1 MNFPELSKIR
11 FESGTG
17 YVIKR
22 QIPAERHPTM
32 IDLKKIDYA
41 ALDRP
46 DITMSLFH
54 PRDAWG
60 ASAPHPAIQDIRI
73 PVERD
78 VVVGAQA
85 HTGGPAYPVI
95 LYFHG
100 NGEIVEDYLD
110 LAMIYLQLGLNF
122 FPVDYRGYGHSTGS
136 PTVTNMIRDAH
147 VIFEYVRNWMHDQ
160 GFTGPLIVMGRSLG
174 SASALELASC
184 YAEKIDGLIIE
195 SGFAHTRSILSI
207 LGINM
212 DTLGIR
218 EEDGFRNLDKMRT
231 FGKSTLVI
239 HAERDHILPFSDG
252 EALFGACPAAD
263 KTFLRIPRANHND
276 IFIVGLK
283 DYMGAVKGLAERVS
297 SKKVIS

>member
-1 MNFPELSKIR
+1 MNFRELSKIC
-11 FESGTG
+11 FGSGAG

-22 QIPAERHPTM
+22 QILTERHSNM
-32 IDLKKIDYA
+32 IDLHKIDYT

-46 DITMSLFH
+46 DIVMSLFH
-54 PRDAWG
+54 PRSAWG
-60 ASAPHPAIQDIRI
+60 ASAPHLTVQDVRI
-73 PVERD
+73 PVEKNIT
-78 VVVGAQA
+78 VGAQVHMA
-85 HTGGPAYPVI
+85 GQANPVI
-95 LYFHG
+95 LFFHG

-110 LAMIYLQLGLNF
+110 LAMVYLQLGLNF

-136 PTVTNMIRDAH
+136 PTVTTMMRDAH
-147 VIFEYVRNWMHDQ
+147 VIFAYVKSWMKDQ

-195 SGFAHTRSILSI
+195 SGFAHTRSILRI

-212 DTLGIR
+212 DALGIR

-231 FGKSTLVI
+231 FGKPALVI

-252 EALFGACPAAD
+252 EALFESCPAAD
-263 KTFLRIPRANHND
+263 KTFLGIPRANHND

-283 DYMGAVKGLAERVS
+283 EYMRAVKGLSERVS
-297 SKKVIS
+297 SKKVIP

>member
-1 MNFPELSKIR
+1 MNFLELSKIC
-11 FESGTG
+11 FGTGTG

-22 QIPAERHPTM
+22 QILTERHPTM
-32 IDLKKIDYA
+32 IDLKKINYA
-41 ALDRP
+41 ALDCP
-46 DITMSLFH
+46 EITLSLFH
-54 PRDAWG
+54 PREAWG
-60 ASAPHPAIQDIRI
+60 ASAPHPAIEDIRI
-73 PVERD
+73 PVEKD
-78 VVVGAQA
+78 IAVGAQVHMA
-85 HTGGPAYPVI
+85 GPAHPVI

-110 LAMIYLQLGLNF
+110 LAMIYMQLGLNF

-136 PTVTNMIRDAH
+136 PTVTTMMRDAH
-147 VIFEYVRNWMHDQ
+147 VIFEYARSWMKSR

-212 DTLGIR
+212 DALGIR

-231 FGKSTLVI
+231 FGKPALVI
-239 HAERDHILPFSDG
+239 HAERDHILPFFDG
-252 EALFGACPAAD
+252 KELFEACPAAD
-263 KTFLRIPRANHND
+263 KTFLGIPRANHND

-283 DYMGAVKGLAERVS
+283 DYMRALKGVAERVS